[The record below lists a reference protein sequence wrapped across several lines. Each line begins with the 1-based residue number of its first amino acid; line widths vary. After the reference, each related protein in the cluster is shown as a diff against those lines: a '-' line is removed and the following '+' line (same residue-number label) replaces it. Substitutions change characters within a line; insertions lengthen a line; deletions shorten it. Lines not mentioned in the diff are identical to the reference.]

1 MLPNIQEKFDS
12 LKLKREALLE
22 HLGSLSTDVT
32 SFKAGSDKWSIVEVV
47 EHLVIVEKD
56 LLRQLSVN
64 VPTSTLDIK
73 SKIPQKHQ
81 TVIKVMERDIAVDVP
96 DESMEPQGSLSLDEL
111 LNQWDDIRKK
121 IQRTLSEMKSE
132 NKDNLVYQHPF
143 GGPLDIVEALQ
154 FVDVHFDN
162 HIRHIDRILDLKR
175 KCQDPIVKTE
185 KNARQSLQPPSPQVC
200 NCLDTIEI
208 PKNMLLE

>member
-1 MLPNIQEKFDS
+1 MLPNIQEKYES
-12 LKLKREALLE
+12 LRKKREVLLQQ
-22 HLGSLSTDVT
+22 LGSLPSEEL
-32 SFKAGSDKWSIVEVV
+32 SFKAGPDKWSIVEVV

-56 LLRQLSVN
+56 LLKQLSVN
-64 VPTSTLDIK
+64 VPTSTLDLK
-73 SKIPQKHQ
+73 SKTPQKHQ

-121 IQRTLSEMKSE
+121 IQRALSEMKSE

-162 HIRHIDRILDLKR
+162 HIRHIDRILDSHQ
-175 KCQDPIVKTE
+175 KCQDPIAKTE
-185 KNARQSLQPPSPQVC
+185 KNAPANSHLFC
-200 NCLDTIEI
+200 H
-208 PKNMLLE
+208 PKVLEQFL